1 MTTNPDRGDH
11 EPATAA
17 TASEAS
23 EASATATARLHRRGL
38 AALSAAGVLW
48 GSIGLVVRL
57 LEDRG
62 NSAVS
67 VAFWRLVCACLVLG
81 PLVGRARLRA
91 LAAQLRRPGRLA
103 AVALGSLSFQLLYFL
118 AVRDVGVAVGT
129 LITLGLAP
137 VAATAV
143 ESLVA
148 RARPAARTLG
158 VLLLALV
165 GLALVTAGGS
175 SLHVAPRPLVGVIEA
190 ILSGLMYAASTQWS
204 APLATRLEP
213 IAIIFAASVVG
224 VVVLLP
230 VVAFTGWH
238 LPRTPG
244 ALSGVLWLGIVTTV
258 IAYGLFYTGLRS
270 TPGSVAMILTLLEPV
285 VAVFLAAALLH
296 EPLTPANILGGALLL
311 AAVVALY
318 LKPRRA

>member
-1 MTTNPDRGDH
+1 MTSNPDRGDH
-11 EPATAA
+11 EAA
-17 TASEAS
+17 A
-23 EASATATARLHRRGL
+23 ASAVATTRLHRRGL
-38 AALSAAGVLW
+38 AALTAAGVLW

-91 LAAQLRRPGRLA
+91 LATQVRRPGRLA

-143 ESLVA
+143 ESLTA
-148 RARPAARTLG
+148 RARPAARTLA

-165 GLALVTAGGS
+165 GLVLVTAAGGS
-175 SLHVAPRPLVGVIEA
+175 SMHVAPRPLVGVAEA
-190 ILSGLMYAASTQWS
+190 ILSGLMYAASTNWS

-213 IAIIFAASVVG
+213 IAIIFVASVVG

-296 EPLTPANILGGALLL
+296 EPLTPTNILGGALLL

>member
-1 MTTNPDRGDH
+1 MTDNPRRGDDVS
-11 EPATAA
+11 PTTAA
-17 TASEAS
+17 L
-23 EASATATARLHRRGL
+23 ATTRLHRRGL
-38 AALSAAGVLW
+38 AALTAAGVLW

-91 LAAQLRRPGRLA
+91 LGAQARRPGRLA

-143 ESLVA
+143 ESLTA
-148 RARPAARTLG
+148 RARPAARTLA

-165 GLALVTAGGS
+165 GLVLVTAAGGS
-175 SLHVAPRPLVGVIEA
+175 SVHVAPRPLLGVIEA
-190 ILSGLMYAASTQWS
+190 ILSGLMYAASTNWS

-213 IAIIFAASVVG
+213 IAIIFAASAVG

-238 LPRTPG
+238 LPRTLP
-244 ALSGVLWLGIVTTV
+244 AISGVLWLGIVTTV

-285 VAVFLAAALLH
+285 VAVLLAAALLH
-296 EPLTPANILGGALLL
+296 EPLTLANVFGGVLLL

-318 LKPRRA
+318 VKPHRA